1 MLGVDRT
8 QVLKMVAAGQIS
20 AAEGARLLGAV
31 EQAAPRADLSHRWLR
46 VQVTDLLTR
55 RPRVS
60 LNLPMAWVAVGLK
73 IGARYQPDL
82 AGLDLGEIMRLIDEG
97 AEGRIV
103 EVESEQD
110 GQRVEVFVD

>member
-1 MLGVDRT
+1 
-8 QVLKMVAAGQIS
+8 
-20 AAEGARLLGAV
+20 
-31 EQAAPRADLSHRWLR
+31 
-46 VQVTDLLTR
+46 
-55 RPRVS
+55 
-60 LNLPMAWVAVGLK
+60 MAWVAVGLK